1 MSRKYRDALK
11 RAQTN
16 RQEAISRVDRIES
29 MFGHLMDDY
38 GRAWN
43 RHNRDTFVNIYDRE
57 IAQLE
62 PLAQKEMEE
71 EMIQNI
77 MKGVSDSSKGAG
89 KQIADNLSSEIGKA
103 LKELG
108 FK

>member
-1 MSRKYRDALK
+1 M
-11 RAQTN
+11 
-16 RQEAISRVDRIES
+16 DRIES

-71 EMIQNI
+71 EMI
-77 MKGVSDSSKGAG
+77 
-89 KQIADNLSSEIGKA
+89 
-103 LKELG
+103 
-108 FK
+108 